1 VNGDPPHWLKD
12 VGESLPRMYVLEL
25 VEAALQS
32 HPEVFLKRPEFS
44 HLLKERVCP
53 FVIKFFSPGAKK
65 DALMVCVLHGRKT
78 MATSYPQG
86 AHSARVRNVGGGCAG
101 RETSSNQ
108 EYCFLSAG

>member
-12 VGESLPRMYVLEL
+12 VGESMPRMYVLEL
-25 VEAALQS
+25 VEAALRS

-65 DALMVCVLHGRKT
+65 DALMVRVLHGLVSLAK
-78 MATSYPQG
+78 Y
-86 AHSARVRNVGGGCAG
+86 
-101 RETSSNQ
+101 
-108 EYCFLSAG
+108 YCEILSPRSP